1 MKNISIVTSQSPA
14 ESSELIVTP
23 AGAIYHLN
31 LLPQQIADTIIV
43 VGDQN
48 RVPEVSKQFDRIDHK
63 VSNREFI
70 THTGTYRNKPLTVL
84 STGIGT
90 DNIDIVLNELDALVN
105 FDLSTRKIKAEKKS
119 LNIIRLGTSG
129 SLQPDIPV
137 DAVVVSK
144 YAIGFDG
151 VLPFY
156 KTAFEPD
163 ELELCEA
170 FKKHTDWAL
179 TLNPPYAVRA
189 DVGLFNKL
197 SVGHYVGITATAN
210 GFYGPQGR
218 ILRLEPQN
226 KHLNSLYSSFNWQ
239 GLRLANYEMET
250 SALYGLAGLLGH
262 KACTLCVIIA
272 NRYKKEYSKNYH
284 SLMETRIGH
293 LLDALTA

>member
-1 MKNISIVTSQSPA
+1 MKNISITSSESPA

-23 AGAIYHLN
+23 EGAIYHLN
-31 LLPQQIADTIIV
+31 LLPEQIADTIIV

-48 RVPEVSKQFDRIDHK
+48 RVHEVSKQFDRVDHK

-70 THTGTYRNKPLTVL
+70 THTGIYRNKPLTVL

-90 DNIDIVLNELDALVN
+90 DNIDIVMNELDALVN
-105 FDLSTRKIKAEKKS
+105 FDLSTRKIKTEKKS

-129 SLQPDIPV
+129 SLQADIPV
-137 DAVVVSK
+137 DAAVVSQ

-156 KTAFEPD
+156 KTAYEND

-170 FKKHTDWAL
+170 FKKHTAWAPA
-179 TLNPPYAVRA
+179 LNPPYAVRA
-189 DVGLFNKL
+189 NNELFNKL
-197 SVGHYVGITATAN
+197 AKDHYTGITATAN

-218 ILRLEPQN
+218 ILRLEPYN
-226 KHLNSLYSSFNWQ
+226 ANLNSLYSSFEWK
-239 GLRLANYEMET
+239 GLKLTNYEMET

-262 KACTLCVIIA
+262 KACTICAIIA

-284 SLMETRIGH
+284 ALMEARIGR
-293 LLDALTA
+293 LLDALTL